1 MDSLEMISIKTH
13 TKLELNLLICA
24 DVDVGFEWIGSVGV
38 SKSRLRNKT
47 FAMST
52 VTAQS
57 KLLDAHGLNPD
68 NGNFRLADAPKCPAA
83 DTHNVDHL
91 AHLR

>member
-1 MDSLEMISIKTH
+1 MW
-13 TKLELNLLICA
+13 A
-24 DVDVGFEWIGSVGV
+24 DVNVGFEWIGLVGV

-68 NGNFRLADAPKCPAA
+68 NGNFRLADAPKWPAA